1 MSYQPRE
8 GSLAERLCAHFR
20 AKPFDE
26 LDNVDIAKQFDV
38 NQSSIAALLN
48 TAINAG
54 HIQRLS
60 KGCYAAGPKLA
71 ATEPAANAAAPAP
84 AAAAPASTPAAA
96 GFKGWL
102 AKKGQEEAKGGGA
115 GAALLPDP
123 ASLVIESGVPIPQP
137 QSERVLQFAARFAEM
152 KVGDSFKCAPDAA
165 KPLITAASRWGK
177 GVGRRF
183 VMRRTTTTE
192 ARIWRKE

>member
-20 AKPFDE
+20 THPFDE
-26 LDNVDIAKQFDV
+26 LDNVDIAKRFEV
-38 NQSSIAALLN
+38 TQSSIAALLN

-71 ATEPAANAAAPAP
+71 GAVAPTPAPAP
-84 AAAAPASTPAAA
+84 ATAPTTQETPPAG

-102 AKKGQEEAKGGGA
+102 AQQASEGVKGGDA
-115 GAALLPDP
+115 GAALPDP
-123 ASLVIESGVPIPQP
+123 ASLVIEAGVPIPEA
-137 QSERVLQFAARFAEM
+137 QSEKVLRYAARFAEM
-152 KVGDSFKCAPDAA
+152 KVGDSFACTHGAA
-165 KPLITAASRWGK
+165 KALITSASRWGK
-177 GVGRRF
+177 GIGRRF
-183 VMRRTTTTE
+183 LMRRTTATE